1 MARRFWA
8 PLTAAGSVLC
18 IAGCGLV
25 PLVTYLRNE
34 GVRSALVVDSYD
46 AWADKHTGI
55 DHPYDV
61 KIWNVTNLLEVL
73 EAGAKPRFDEVS
85 FRLTY
90 VEECYDLEWVDDRA
104 SYTYGS
110 WWNYYPAD
118 DGEAARLNAS
128 EFVQIN
134 PVYLGAIADF
144 GGSEAA
150 LFTGLG
156 YVVLANVVAL
166 LEGFVDGV
174 RYYSVPTYLANVRD
188 TLLSGYAAYFPD
200 AAAVAAQWGAFAVV
214 GASLSTLDA
223 SLTTFDV
230 GAVGNGT
237 YVALWDEAT
246 PYSLLT
252 AAGYEVWLG
261 ALGGD
266 ADAYGAVAAAFGT
279 GDAAAVLA
287 WLGALID
294 ESNPYYLGAVAA
306 ALPAGTAA
314 ASWEDLRDLQ
324 FANGTLTAA
333 LYGVGSVLSLRLADA
348 VVVAPEL
355 GAYAAA
361 VGAPVALE
369 TAEANAFLRVYA
381 NATLSLGLATGL
393 YAASLGDYS
402 VFADPTYVATG
413 LTASNADLY
422 AAYLF
427 SYLPESFFLKGAVV
441 GYERD
446 WTTAL
451 ADPAGLLPG
460 SLTLRSDGTGRYN
473 SGLFTR
479 RTAREILFG
488 YDDVIFSLVPPE
500 LSTRPLAYNGVMG
513 KQYDDIEAQEAAGA
527 PLTYGLKTGKDHLD
541 DVGQYTLWRG
551 ITEVEERSDIPNKD
565 GSSYT
570 CATWA
575 SQGYES
581 CAVWLDAVTMAGL
594 STSQVGPFRHQNRK
608 AVEIW
613 STEVFRPLT
622 LVHDKE
628 VTIHKVKAGKYVF
641 EDDQFY
647 SGDCAYDPCDESNAA
662 YRMAGPAYVA
672 PMATTQG
679 GAPAAVSFPAL
690 GKVEARFREDLFDG
704 LPDYSKRSH
713 GSYVAVEPITGVFVE
728 GHKRV
733 QYNWNL
739 DAAIQSAALWANVFA
754 REPAYAWPHLWID
767 DGDEITA
774 DQAKRFVR
782 KVYAP
787 VMVAWAFAIIAGCL
801 GLLALMGACW
811 AYHVDEHLLP
821 TKPYYATT
829 NEEARLDAELAS
841 FEPRPSGSSL

>member
-61 KIWNVTNLLEVL
+61 KLWNVTNLLDVL
-73 EAGAKPRFDEVS
+73 EAGAKP
-85 FRLTY
+85 
-90 VEECYDLEWVDDRA
+90 
-104 SYTYGS
+104 GS
-110 WWNYYPAD
+110 TN
-118 DGEAARLNAS
+118 
-128 EFVQIN
+128 
-134 PVYLGAIADF
+134 
-144 GGSEAA
+144 
-150 LFTGLG
+150 
-156 YVVLANVVAL
+156 
-166 LEGFVDGV
+166 
-174 RYYSVPTYLANVRD
+174 
-188 TLLSGYAAYFPD
+188 
-200 AAAVAAQWGAFAVV
+200 GAFAVV

-237 YVALWDEAT
+237 YVALWNEAT

-294 ESNPYYLGAVAA
+294 ESNPYYLGA
-306 ALPAGTAA
+306 
-314 ASWEDLRDLQ
+314 

-361 VGAPVALE
+361 VGAPVALD

-413 LTASNADLY
+413 LTAANADLY

-446 WTTAL
+446 WATAL

-460 SLTLRSDGTGRYN
+460 SLALRSDGTGRYN

-513 KQYDDIEAQEAAGA
+513 KQYDDIDAQEAAGA

-551 ITEVEERSDIPNKD
+551 ITEVEDRSDIPNKD

-608 AVEIW
+608 AIEIW

-647 SGDCAYDPCDESNAA
+647 SGDCAYDPCDGANAD
-662 YRMAGPAYVA
+662 YRMAGPAY
-672 PMATTQG
+672 
-679 GAPAAVSFPAL
+679 
-690 GKVEARFREDLFDG
+690 VEARFREDLFDG

-713 GSYVAVEPITGVFVE
+713 GSYVAVEPITGVFIE

-821 TKPYYATT
+821 TKPYFATP
-829 NEEARLDAELAS
+829 NEEGRLDAELAS